1 MRVLHVTESM
11 GGGLGGYLDVLMRH
25 QLDSGLEV
33 AVATPSGE
41 SRAEALSE
49 AGARYLRWDVT
60 PRPDAGTPRELAAL
74 RRIVSELRPEL
85 VHLHAAKAGF
95 AGRLVL
101 RNRIPTIFQPH
112 GPAWLA
118 KEGVVRRATLRW
130 ERLAARWAAA
140 YLCVSDGERRWAER
154 AGVEA
159 RFHVVRNGID
169 GELWPAPAPG
179 DRRAAR
185 ERLGLDDA
193 PLVVCSGR
201 LHRQKNQ
208 KLLLD
213 EWPEVRRE
221 VPGARLALVGDGPD
235 RAELE
240 ARGAEGALIL
250 GSRPDV
256 RDWLVAASLAAQPSR
271 WDGLS
276 LSVLEAAATARSL
289 VATDVP
295 GMRDVIGDDA
305 GAVVPLDDA
314 GAVRRAIVERLRD
327 PDAADREGAR
337 GRARV
342 ERDYRLAD
350 QLAGVGDLYRSLS
363 G

>member
-11 GGGLGGYLDVLMRH
+11 GGGLGGYLDVLIRH
-25 QLDSGLEV
+25 QLTSGLDV
-33 AVATPSGE
+33 ALAAPTGE
-41 SRAEALSE
+41 PRVEALGE
-49 AGARYLRWDVT
+49 AGACSLSWDAT
-60 PRPDAGTPRELAAL
+60 PRPGPGVPRELAAL
-74 RRIVSELRPEL
+74 RRILSELRPRL

-101 RNRIPTIFQPH
+101 RGGIPTIHQPH
-112 GPAWLA
+112 GPPWLA
-118 KEGVVRRATLRW
+118 KEGLVRRATLRW
-130 ERLAARWAAA
+130 ERLAARWASA
-140 YLCVSDGERRWAER
+140 YLCVSEGERLWAER
-154 AGVEA
+154 AGVRA
-159 RFHVVRNGID
+159 RFRVVRNGID
-169 GELWPAPAPG
+169 SQLWPAPAAG
-179 DRRAAR
+179 DRRLAR

-208 KLLLD
+208 KLLLE
-213 EWPEVRRE
+213 EWPAVRRE

-240 ARGAEGALIL
+240 ARGVEGALFP
-250 GSRPDV
+250 GSRTDV
-256 RDWLVAASLAAQPSR
+256 RDWLLAASLVAQPSR

-295 GMRDVIGDDA
+295 GMRDVIAGDA
-305 GAVVPLDDA
+305 GAVVPLDDG
-314 GAVRRAIVERLRD
+314 GAVRRAIVQRLRD

-350 QLAGVGDLYRSLS
+350 QLDGVGDLYRSLA